1 MSKDKKPTLRER
13 LLHCWRLIV
22 EPSGRNCLFGV
33 SMPRR
38 WRVKYRD
45 GYSQPMAYDV
55 ACDYAEIFNGTVER
69 AEVRERK
76 PDGHL

>member
-1 MSKDKKPTLRER
+1 MSKSKQQTFWSR
-13 LLHCWRLIV
+13 LLHCWRLLV
-22 EPSGRNCLFGV
+22 EPSGHNCLFGV

-55 ACDYAEIFNGTVER
+55 ACDYAAMFNGTVER
-69 AEVRERK
+69 AEVRKR
-76 PDGHL
+76 